1 MKQTCRYTLMFAVI
15 AILATSLG
23 LAKSADKSTTKSAN
37 ILITV
42 VTATPDS
49 QLQPGTYRMTLTNA
63 TTAPEVAFYKGKK
76 LVCKCPVKI
85 ETLPTKAAATELFVE
100 TSPNGTRVLRTISIG
115 GWTEKVVFSEATAP
129 GAGR

>member
-1 MKQTCRYTLMFAVI
+1 MFAVI